1 MDLLVV
7 WGQFRPNSSKRIFF
21 IFRELEQ
28 SAKLIEDLTRS
39 GSVGDDGGKS
49 GGGGK
54 RIDPV
59 QKSLMEVRGQLKSAQ
74 EKIRDLETDKKEA
87 EENAR

>member
-1 MDLLVV
+1 MV
-7 WGQFRPNSSKRIFF
+7 WGQFRQNSSKKIFF

-39 GSVGDDGGKS
+39 GSDGDDGSKS

>member
-1 MDLLVV
+1 M
-7 WGQFRPNSSKRIFF
+7 
-21 IFRELEQ
+21 
-28 SAKLIEDLTRS
+28 IEDLTRS